1 LRRAIYPQSSDSLGI
16 GQLGRKPGVAVSRY
30 VAETVPGYPAFR
42 RVSGTLGIAAGF
54 YRNPVS
60 REARIPVRKGVILP
74 MKEILGEVAQR
85 TPNRRGL
92 LKTLGIAGAGAGAAV
107 FSGAQFALG
116 APAITDLD
124 ILNFALNLEYLEAE
138 FYSVATRGMTIEQ
151 LGIPISGSGRP
162 GATTG
167 GGQIHFGSEPFRLGQ
182 VAFEIGHNERVHV
195 RLLRDAITQFGGTP
209 VAKPAI
215 NLDALGA
222 FAGNLDAYLALSRA
236 FEDTGVSAYG
246 GAAPLIQDKTVLG
259 YAARILAAEAEHVG
273 LVRLQVA
280 MRGVKTQ
287 ALDSL
292 DILPP
297 PSGDKY
303 FSIEY
308 FKGLTAVRTPQQV
321 LAIVYA
327 MADATAGGFFPNGV
341 NGVINMSGAPA

>member
-1 LRRAIYPQSSDSLGI
+1 
-16 GQLGRKPGVAVSRY
+16 
-30 VAETVPGYPAFR
+30 
-42 RVSGTLGIAAGF
+42 
-54 YRNPVS
+54 
-60 REARIPVRKGVILP
+60 
-74 MKEILGEVAQR
+74 MKEILGEVAEG
-85 TPNRRGL
+85 PSNRRGL
-92 LKTLGIAGAGAGAAV
+92 LKALGIAGAGAGAAI
-107 FSGAQFALG
+107 FSGAQLASG

-167 GGQIHFGSEPFRLGQ
+167 GGQVHFNNEPFRLGQ

-195 RLLRDAITQFGGTP
+195 RLLRDTITQLGGTP

-222 FAGNLDAYLALSRA
+222 FAGDLNVYLTLSRA
-236 FEDTGVSAYG
+236 FEDTGVSAYS
-246 GAAPLIQDKTVLG
+246 GAAPLIENKTVLG
-259 YAARILAAEAEHVG
+259 AAARILAAEAEHVG

-280 MRGVKTQ
+280 MRGVKTK

-297 PSGDKY
+297 PSGGSY

-308 FKGLTAVRTPQQV
+308 FKGLCAARTPGQV

-327 MADATAGGFFPNGV
+327 MANATAGGFFPNGV
-341 NGVINMSGAPA
+341 NGVINMSSEPA